1 MKYHIIT
8 YGCQMNKSDS
18 ERIANFFDERG
29 LEESPLEK
37 ASIVIINSCSIRQS
51 AIDRMESK
59 IRSIKKSTDK
69 KIILTG
75 CVLEKD
81 KKKLSPFFDYYFPP
95 QDTTKWILPEIKGEK
110 KEFFRITP
118 KRSGIT
124 AYIAIMTGCNN
135 FCSYCVV
142 PYTKGREEMSRKAEE
157 VLNEAKEAINAGYKE
172 IWLLGQNVN
181 SYKGG
186 LTFANLLREIDS
198 IKGNFWIRFASSHPK
213 DLSSEII
220 HAIRDCKK
228 VTKYLHLPIQSGDDE
243 ILKKM
248 NRPYNVKRYKEII
261 EEIRRN
267 IPGISTST
275 DVIVGFP
282 EETEKHFSNTVKL
295 FRELDFDMAYIA
307 RYSPRAET
315 AAGKIK
321 ETVTNEEKKR
331 REKVLEEIIKES
343 AQKRNKSFVGK
354 ELKVLVFRKNKSNYL
369 IGKTTGYQNV
379 IFEGKEDYIG
389 KFTKV
394 KITHSS
400 SWGLKGI
407 IIQK

>member
-1 MKYHIIT
+1 
-8 YGCQMNKSDS
+8 MNKSDS
-18 ERIANFFDERG
+18 ERIASFFDGKGFEESS
-29 LEESPLEK
+29 LEE
-37 ASIVIINSCSIRQS
+37 ANVIVINSCSIRQS
-51 AIDRMESK
+51 AIDRMEAK
-59 IRSIKKSTDK
+59 IRKIKKIDHQK
-69 KIILTG
+69 VILTG

-81 KKKLSPFFDYYFPP
+81 KKKLAPFFDYYFPP
-95 QDTTKWILPEIKGEK
+95 QDTKDWDFLK
-110 KEFFRITP
+110 KEKNENFFDITP

-124 AYIAIMTGCNN
+124 AYISIMTGCDN

-142 PYTKGREEMSRKAEE
+142 PYTKGRERSRGIKEVVKEAEE
-157 VLNEAKEAINAGYKE
+157 AIKKGHKE

-186 LTFANLLREIDS
+186 LTFANLLRKIDN
-198 IKGNFWIRFASSHPK
+198 IKGDFWIRFASSHPK
-213 DLSSEII
+213 DLSLETIN
-220 HAIRDCKK
+220 AIRDCKK

-248 NRPYNVKRYKEII
+248 NRPYDTKRYKEII
-261 EEIRRN
+261 EEVRKN
-267 IPGISTST
+267 IPGISIST

-295 FRELDFDMAYIA
+295 FRELDFDMAYVS

-315 AAGKIK
+315 SASKIK

-343 AQKRNKSFVGK
+343 AQKRNISFIGK
-354 ELKVLVFRKNKSNYL
+354 NLNLLVSRKNKSNYL

-379 IFEGKEDYIG
+379 IFKGKKDYIG

-400 SWGLKGI
+400 SWGLKGT

>member
-1 MKYHIIT
+1 MKYYIVT

-18 ERIANFFDERG
+18 ERIANFFDEKG
-29 LEESPLEK
+29 FEESSLEE
-37 ASIVIINSCSIRQS
+37 ANIVIINSCSIRQS
-51 AIDRMESK
+51 AIDRMEAK
-59 IRSIKKSTDK
+59 IRSIKKSTNK

-95 QDTTKWILPEIKGEK
+95 QDTTKWILPGIKGEK
-110 KEFFRITP
+110 KEFFKITP

-124 AYIAIMTGCNN
+124 AYVSIMTGCNN

-142 PYTKGREEMSRKAEE
+142 PYTKGKEMSRKAED
-157 VLNEAKEAINAGYKE
+157 VLNEAKEAINTGYKE
-172 IWLLGQNVN
+172 VWLLGQNVN

-198 IKGNFWIRFASSHPK
+198 VRGDFWIRFASSHPK

-243 ILKKM
+243 MLKKM
-248 NRPYNVKRYKEII
+248 NRPYDVKRYEEII
-261 EEIRRN
+261 EEVRKN
-267 IPGISTST
+267 IPGISIST
-275 DVIVGFP
+275 DVIIGFP

-295 FRELDFDMAYIA
+295 FRKLDFDMAYIA

-354 ELKVLVFRKNKSNYL
+354 KLKVLVFRKIKSNYL

-379 IFEGKEDYIG
+379 IFKGKKDYIG

-400 SWGLKGI
+400 SWGLKGT

>member
-1 MKYHIIT
+1 
-8 YGCQMNKSDS
+8 MNKSDS
-18 ERIANFFDERG
+18 ERIANFFDGKGFEESS
-29 LEESPLEK
+29 LEE
-37 ASIVIINSCSIRQS
+37 ANFVIINSCSIRQS

-59 IRSIKKSTDK
+59 IRSIRKLNNK

-95 QDTTKWILPEIKGEK
+95 QDTTKWILPEIKGK
-110 KEFFRITP
+110 KEEFFSISP

-124 AYIAIMTGCNN
+124 AYVSIMTGCNN

-142 PYTKGREEMSRKAEE
+142 PYTKGREMSRKAKE
-157 VLNEAKEAINAGYKE
+157 VLEEAKKAINDGYKE
-172 IWLLGQNVN
+172 VWLLGQNVN

-186 LTFANLLREIDS
+186 LTFANLLREIDN
-198 IKGNFWIRFASSHPK
+198 IRGDFWIRFASSHPK
-213 DLSSEII
+213 DLSLEII

-248 NRPYNVKRYKEII
+248 NRPYDTKRYKEII
-261 EEIRRN
+261 EEVRKN
-267 IPGISTST
+267 IPTISIST

-282 EETEKHFSNTVKL
+282 EETEKHFINTVKL
-295 FRELDFDMAYIA
+295 FRDLDFDMAYIA

-321 ETVTNEEKKR
+321 ETVINEEKRR

-354 ELKVLVFRKNKSNYL
+354 NLKVLVFRKNKKNYL

-379 IFEGKEDYIG
+379 IFKGKKDYIG
-389 KFTKV
+389 KFIKV

>member
-18 ERIANFFDERG
+18 ERIASFFDGKGFEESS
-29 LEESPLEK
+29 LEE
-37 ASIVIINSCSIRQS
+37 ANVIVINSCSIRQS
-51 AIDRMESK
+51 AIDRMEAK
-59 IRSIKKSTDK
+59 IRKIKKIDHQK
-69 KIILTG
+69 VILTG

-81 KKKLSPFFDYYFPP
+81 KKKLAPFFDYYFPP
-95 QDTTKWILPEIKGEK
+95 QDTKDWDFLK
-110 KEFFRITP
+110 KEKNENFFDITP

-124 AYIAIMTGCNN
+124 AYISIMTGCDN

-142 PYTKGREEMSRKAEE
+142 PYTKGRERSRGIKEVVKEAEE
-157 VLNEAKEAINAGYKE
+157 AIKKGHKE

-186 LTFANLLREIDS
+186 LTFANLLRKIDN
-198 IKGNFWIRFASSHPK
+198 IKGDFWIRFASSHPK
-213 DLSSEII
+213 DLSLETIN
-220 HAIRDCKK
+220 AIRDCKK

-248 NRPYNVKRYKEII
+248 NRPYDTKRYKEII
-261 EEIRRN
+261 EEVRKN
-267 IPGISTST
+267 IPGISIST

-295 FRELDFDMAYIA
+295 FRELDFDMAYVS

-315 AAGKIK
+315 SASKIK

-343 AQKRNKSFVGK
+343 AQKRNISFIGK
-354 ELKVLVFRKNKSNYL
+354 NLNLLVSRKNKSNYL

-379 IFEGKEDYIG
+379 IFKGKKDYIG

-400 SWGLKGI
+400 SWGLKGT

>member
-1 MKYHIIT
+1 MKYYIIT

-18 ERIANFFDERG
+18 ERIANFFDEKG
-29 LEESPLEK
+29 FEESPLEE
-37 ASIVIINSCSIRQS
+37 ANIVIINSCSIRQS
-51 AIDRMESK
+51 AIDRIEAK
-59 IRSIKKSTDK
+59 IRNIKKTTDK

-81 KKKLSPFFDYYFPP
+81 KKKLSFFFDYYFPP
-95 QDTTKWILPEIKGEK
+95 QDTTKWIFPEIKKEK
-110 KEFFRITP
+110 KEFFEIPP

-124 AYIAIMTGCNN
+124 AYVSIMTGCDN

-142 PYTKGREEMSRKAEE
+142 PYTKGREMSRKAKE
-157 VLNEAKEAINAGYKE
+157 VLEEAKKAINDGYKE
-172 IWLLGQNVN
+172 VWLLGQNVN

-186 LTFANLLREIDS
+186 LSFANLLREINS

-213 DLSSEII
+213 DLSLEII

-228 VTKYLHLPIQSGDDE
+228 VTKYLHLPIQSGDDK

-248 NRPYNVKRYKEII
+248 NRPYDTKRYKEII
-261 EEIRRN
+261 EEVRKN
-267 IPGISTST
+267 IPVISIST

-295 FRELDFDMAYIA
+295 FRELDFDMAYVS

-315 AAGKIK
+315 SAGKIK

-354 ELKVLVFRKNKSNYL
+354 NLNVLVFRKNKKGSL

-379 IFEGKEDYIG
+379 IFKGEKEHIG
-389 KFTKV
+389 KFVKV
-394 KITHSS
+394 KIIHSS
-400 SWGLKGI
+400 SWGLKGT